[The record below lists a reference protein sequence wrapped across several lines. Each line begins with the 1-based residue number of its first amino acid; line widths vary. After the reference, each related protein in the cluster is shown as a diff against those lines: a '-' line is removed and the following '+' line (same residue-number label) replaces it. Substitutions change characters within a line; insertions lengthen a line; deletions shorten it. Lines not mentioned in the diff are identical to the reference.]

1 MGSMMRNVHLR
12 SACAVLLALFA
23 AAAPAGAQEATVYAT
38 GTVDGNSTG
47 IGLVGASV
55 RGGGLGLQP
64 VGVLQAYYLRYEI
77 PGATAADDPEEV
89 SLVGLQ
95 PQVGLAWY
103 GVGGALEARVGYSLV
118 SLGGEEGEGEDGD
131 DAVLEGEVG
140 GEGFTTSV
148 QAQTWST
155 VPEVFGLA
163 SYNWGSSYLYT
174 QGQAVL
180 PLGGFGVGAE
190 LVWQQ
195 QMGDDDGDDF
205 EYRSTSVGPL
215 VRFGLG
221 AESSLTLAGG
231 YKDDNV
237 RDPTWY
243 ARLTF
248 VRWGLGF

>member
-1 MGSMMRNVHLR
+1 MRSMMRNVR
-12 SACAVLLALFA
+12 PRGACAALLALCA
-23 AAAPAGAQEATVYAT
+23 AAAPAAAQDATVYAT
-38 GTVDGNSTG
+38 GSVDGNSTG
-47 IGLVGASV
+47 IGLLGVSV

-64 VGVLQAYYLRYEI
+64 VGVLQAYYLKYEV
-77 PGATAADDPEEV
+77 PGATVDDGVDV

-103 GVGGALEARVGYSLV
+103 GVGGEIEGRVGYSLV
-118 SLGGEEGEGEDGD
+118 SFSGDEDEDGGV
-131 DAVLEGEVG
+131 VLESEAG

-155 VPEVFGLA
+155 KPELLGLA
-163 SYNWGSSYLYT
+163 SYNWGSDYLYT

-190 LVWQQ
+190 AVWQQ
-195 QMGDDDGDDF
+195 QFGDGDF
-205 EYRSTSVGPL
+205 EYRSTAVGPL

-221 AESSLTLAGG
+221 PKASVTLAGG

-243 ARLTF
+243 ARLTV
-248 VRWGLGF
+248 VRWGFTF